1 MVDGVGRFEDQLAD
15 GDHSIAVIDE
25 AVQNGGQSLR
35 CMQRGVVE
43 QDDAARL
50 DLGGHALT
58 DGVRIVVLPVEG
70 VPIGNDLKPLRRKG
84 LRVWRLCASGKNL
97 TCKWG
102 VWRVVQ
108 ARERS
113 KSRGCVQGKVVER

>member
-1 MVDGVGRFEDQLAD
+1 MVDGVGRVEYQLAD

-25 AVQNGGQSLR
+25 AAQNGGQSLR
-35 CMQRGVVE
+35 RMQCGVVE

-50 DLGGHALT
+50 HLGRYALAN
-58 DGVRIVVLPVEG
+58 GVRVVVLPVEG

-84 LRVWRLCASGKNL
+84 LRVWLLCASGGNL

-102 VWRVVQ
+102 V
-108 ARERS
+108 
-113 KSRGCVQGKVVER
+113 